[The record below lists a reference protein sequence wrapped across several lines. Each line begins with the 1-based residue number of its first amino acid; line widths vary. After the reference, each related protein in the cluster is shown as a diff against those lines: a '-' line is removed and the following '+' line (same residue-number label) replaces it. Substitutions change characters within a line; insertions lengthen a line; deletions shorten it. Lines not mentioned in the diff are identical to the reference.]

1 MKQNIFPSDHSDE
14 TRRRDITENFKKE
27 KKNESY
33 LNNLKFVF
41 AALSEQNRLRIQKSK
56 MDLIHKYT
64 IS

>member
-1 MKQNIFPSDHSDE
+1 MTIQ
-14 TRRRDITENFKKE
+14 TRRRDITEDFKKE